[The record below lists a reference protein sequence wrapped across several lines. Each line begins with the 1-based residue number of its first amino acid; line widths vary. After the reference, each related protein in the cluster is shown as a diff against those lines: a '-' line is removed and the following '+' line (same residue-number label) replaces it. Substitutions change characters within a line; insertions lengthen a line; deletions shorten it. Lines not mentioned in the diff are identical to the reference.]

1 MRVGF
6 VVPRFKHSAVARN
19 TVKRRLRELARLQ
32 LLPAGVRVDIV
43 IRIRPEAYAAS
54 FVELATEVLRIKSRL
69 GEWRVDNTP

>member
-32 LLPAGVRVDIV
+32 LLPVGVRVDIV
-43 IRIRPEAYAAS
+43 IRIRPEAYGAS
-54 FVELATEVLRIKSRL
+54 FLELQTEVLRVKDRL
-69 GEWRVDNTP
+69 SEWRVGDTP